1 MTHIMNI
8 TLTSQ
13 LGLCHASQP
22 TGSLSLSTCWLLSF
36 SLSVKL
42 LRLCLC
48 RCALLATALAR
59 AVVSPAP
66 SQCGPST
73 QSPQFPGIWDSAK
86 NHNIGKKG
94 QKMIYYSKEYCVHQT
109 LIDTMIDL
117 SCKQIT
123 KGKTTTLLGPS
134 PTTQSQKSMT
144 HIHGESLFM
153 SHIKTSIYEDH
164 FIETSMTSK
173 FSDRINLN
181 KMNKYYLL
189 TCIVLMTNQGQII
202 SRLHHKRQIDL
213 CHPHSKNYPL

>member
-1 MTHIMNI
+1 MWPQHPVASLPGN
-8 TLTSQ
+8 
-13 LGLCHASQP
+13 LGFCKKHY
-22 TGSLSLSTCWLLSF
+22 
-36 SLSVKL
+36 
-42 LRLCLC
+42 
-48 RCALLATALAR
+48 
-59 AVVSPAP
+59 
-66 SQCGPST
+66 
-73 QSPQFPGIWDSAK
+73 IW
-86 NHNIGKKG
+86 KKG

-109 LIDTMIDL
+109 LIDTTMIDL

-134 PTTQSQKSMT
+134 PTQSQKSMT
-144 HIHGESLFM
+144 HSQGESLFM

-164 FIETSMTSK
+164 FIGTSMTSK

-213 CHPHSKNYPL
+213 CHPIPRIFLCDAYL